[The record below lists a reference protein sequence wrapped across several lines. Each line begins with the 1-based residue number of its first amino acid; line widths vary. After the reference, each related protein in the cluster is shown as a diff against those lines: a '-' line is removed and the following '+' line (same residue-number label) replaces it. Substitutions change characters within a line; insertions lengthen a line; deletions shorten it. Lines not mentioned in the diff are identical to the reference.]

1 MALLHGLFAGDTL
14 NALFG
19 FGEEAGWRG
28 YLLHEWKH
36 MQFWKASLFIGLIW
50 GIWHAPLILL
60 GYNYPEHPQL
70 GVLMMTVWCILL
82 TPVFIYITLK
92 AKSVIAAAVMHGTL
106 NASVGI
112 PIMVIKGGND
122 LTTGITGLPGFIAL
136 FLTIMLLLAYDT
148 LVSQQKL
155 MSSKIEDYM

>member
-60 GYNYPEHPQL
+60 GYNYPQHSPTGSTDDDRLVHIINSGFYLHYLEGKIGYCCCRDAWNIECFGWH
-70 GVLMMTVWCILL
+70 TH
-82 TPVFIYITLK
+82 
-92 AKSVIAAAVMHGTL
+92 HG
-106 NASVGI
+106 N
-112 PIMVIKGGND
+112 
-122 LTTGITGLPGFIAL
+122 
-136 FLTIMLLLAYDT
+136 
-148 LVSQQKL
+148 
-155 MSSKIEDYM
+155 